1 MSVIDRE
8 DIELGDESVD
18 VERPRRT
25 GIVLSVRLSPEEADH
40 LQQIAEARGLTL
52 SKVAREALA
61 LYLRGGGGGTTIAGA
76 PITATLAGDGQLV
89 FLANDPR
96 PTSVTSGV
104 QTAEPEKGAIAR

>member
-1 MSVIDRE
+1 MGVTNRE
-8 DIELGDESVD
+8 DIELGDEPVE

-40 LQQIAEARGLTL
+40 LQQIAEVRGLTL
-52 SKVAREALA
+52 SKVAREALM
-61 LYLRGGGGGTTIAGA
+61 LYLRGGGGGTTVAGA

-96 PTSVTSGV
+96 PTSVTPGV
-104 QTAEPEKGAIAR
+104 QTAEPETAESVR